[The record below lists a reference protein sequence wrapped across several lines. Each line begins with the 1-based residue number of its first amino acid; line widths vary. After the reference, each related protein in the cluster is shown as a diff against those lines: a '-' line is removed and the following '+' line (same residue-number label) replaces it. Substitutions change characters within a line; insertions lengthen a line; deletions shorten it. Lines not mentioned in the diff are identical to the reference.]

1 MRRNSLNVTVL
12 SGGTGTPKLL
22 QGLQAIPDVN
32 LSVIANT
39 GDDWN
44 FYGLYVSPDCDSVL
58 FALAGIL
65 DQQKMWGIT
74 NDSFGLVDGLRNLL
88 HEDIWFNLGDRDAA
102 ISMFRSSLLAKGNTL
117 TKATQII
124 ANKLGISAAALPM
137 ANERVQTLIE
147 TEAGLMHLEE
157 FWVRDRGNHTV
168 RRVIYDGASEA
179 LVTAEIRKA
188 IEHANLLIIGP
199 SNPISSI
206 GPILEVGDLRT
217 LIKEFQGR
225 RVAVSPIIGKKPL
238 SGPAGQFMKA
248 MGYGTTPVD
257 VARCYQGLIDELYID
272 MTDGEFIEPVRRLT
286 EPKIAPLIMRDMET
300 KKRLAQAILEGTQY
314 ESL

>member
-1 MRRNSLNVTVL
+1 VTVL

-22 QGLQAIPDVN
+22 QGLQAIPHVN

-39 GDDWN
+39 GDDWD

-58 FALAGIL
+58 FTLADIL
-65 DQQKMWGIT
+65 DQQKMWGIR

-88 HEDIWFNLGDRDAA
+88 KEEVWFNLGDRDAA

-124 ANKLGISAAALPM
+124 ANRLGVSAAVLPM
-137 ANERVQTLIE
+137 ANERIQTLIE
-147 TEAGLMHLEE
+147 TEAGLIHLEE

-168 RRVIYDGASEA
+168 KRVIFGGASEA
-179 LVTAEIRKA
+179 LVTPEIRSA
-188 IEHANLLIIGP
+188 IEQADVLIIGP

-206 GPILEVGDLRT
+206 GPILEIDGLRP

-225 RVAVSPIIGKKPL
+225 RVAVSPIIGKKPV
-238 SGPAGQFMKA
+238 SGPAGEFMKA

-272 MTDGEFIEPVRRLT
+272 ITDEECIEPVRRLT
-286 EPKIAPLIMRDMET
+286 EPKLAPLIMRDMET
-300 KKRLAQAILEGTQY
+300 KKRLAQAILE
-314 ESL
+314 EDSI